1 MPFRKLGGKFH
12 FFLQFCTRKRS
23 KTYIFMYILD
33 FLPDDPHQDGK
44 DEQQH
49 EKSPSVVTSM
59 FSLSLNKLIQSHV
72 KQILL
77 LIIIIT

>member
-1 MPFRKLGGKFH
+1 
-12 FFLQFCTRKRS
+12 
-23 KTYIFMYILD
+23 MYILD

-59 FSLSLNKLIQSHV
+59 FLLSLNKLIQSHV
-72 KQILL
+72 QRILL
-77 LIIIIT
+77 LIIIIIT

>member
-1 MPFRKLGGKFH
+1 
-12 FFLQFCTRKRS
+12 
-23 KTYIFMYILD
+23 MYILD

-44 DEQQH
+44 DEQH

-59 FSLSLNKLIQSHV
+59 FLLSLNKLIQSHV
-72 KQILL
+72 KRILL

>member
-1 MPFRKLGGKFH
+1 
-12 FFLQFCTRKRS
+12 
-23 KTYIFMYILD
+23 MYILD

-44 DEQQH
+44 DEQQL

-59 FSLSLNKLIQSHV
+59 FLLSLNKLIQSHV
-72 KQILL
+72 KQVLL

>member
-1 MPFRKLGGKFH
+1 
-12 FFLQFCTRKRS
+12 
-23 KTYIFMYILD
+23 MYILD

-59 FSLSLNKLIQSHV
+59 FLLSLNKLIQSHV
-72 KQILL
+72 KRILL
-77 LIIIIT
+77 LIIILT